1 MPLLRRAIYSTSE
14 REDTGNFIRKRNEV
28 FIARKELKAAVES
41 GDQFEVQRVREKY
54 PEELKIYGIIR
65 AINSK
70 RQKLTSVRNKL
81 LRDDSLEESD
91 KEMRLERLD
100 KAIQKLINRGNQ
112 LMKNVKLGYLAELG
126 VTD

>member
-1 MPLLRRAIYSTSE
+1 M
-14 REDTGNFIRKRNEV
+14 
-28 FIARKELKAAVES
+28 ES
-41 GDQFEVQRVREKY
+41 GDQFEVQRVRERY

-70 RQKLTSVRNKL
+70 RQKLTSARNKL
-81 LRDDSLEESD
+81 LRDDELEESD

-112 LMKNVKLGYLAELG
+112 LMKNVKLGYLSEIG

>member
-1 MPLLRRAIYSTSE
+1 MSAFELIELRFDP
-14 REDTGNFIRKRNEV
+14 EDAKPTIEDEFTMTMVAKDI
-28 FIARKELKAAVES
+28 
-41 GDQFEVQRVREKY
+41 EKLDD

-112 LMKNVKLGYLAELG
+112 LMKNVKLGYLSELG

>member
-1 MPLLRRAIYSTSE
+1 
-14 REDTGNFIRKRNEV
+14 
-28 FIARKELKAAVES
+28 
-41 GDQFEVQRVREKY
+41 
-54 PEELKIYGIIR
+54 
-65 AINSK
+65 
-70 RQKLTSVRNKL
+70 

-112 LMKNVKLGYLAELG
+112 LMKNVKLGYLSELG